1 MILQQILPTSSIETY
16 GDNQQMRTY
25 ILILG
30 FTSFILIFPRVYL
43 SLLHDSKTGPRRTWK
58 AIFVQGGLK
67 SSRHEMRLCILQNK
81 PYTWEKICHFL
92 MHLRQGV
99 SWGYVYIYI
108 YIYIYLADFLKTN
121 LTKFAVI
128 WVKKGSKGT
137 FLKPKKFQNHSNEAK
152 GKEEKK
158 DRGEGKEEKK
168 KSNGC
173 TLSFYK

>member
-1 MILQQILPTSSIETY
+1 MK
-16 GDNQQMRTY
+16 TY
-25 ILILG
+25 IMILG
-30 FTSFILIFPRVYL
+30 FTGFILIFPRVYL
-43 SLLHDSKTGPRRTWK
+43 SLLHDSRTGPRRTWK

-81 PYTWEKICHFL
+81 PYTWEKICNFL

-108 YIYIYLADFLKTN
+108 YIYLADFLKTN
-121 LTKFAVI
+121 LTKLAVI
-128 WVKKGSKGT
+128 WMKKGSKGT

-158 DRGEGKEEKK
+158 ERGEGKEEKK
-168 KSNGC
+168 KKQWLHS
-173 TLSFYK
+173 